1 MGQESPTP
9 PAQEVWT
16 VRRVLEW
23 TTGHLKKHG
32 SETPRL
38 EAEILLAHARKCPRI
53 KLYTE
58 YDEPLTDAVRAQ
70 MRELVQRRAAHEP
83 VAYLVGHREFF
94 SLDFDVNPAV
104 LIPRPDTE
112 TLVLAAL
119 DLAKP
124 LASPTLL
131 DLCTGSGCVAIALAK
146 NLPTATVHASDIS
159 PEALAVAQKNAQKHG
174 VLDRWV
180 LQHGDLWSGLDESLR
195 FDVIVSNPPYI
206 RQDELPTLAVDVQKY
221 EPTLALDGGVDGL
234 DFVRR
239 IIAEAPRRLQPGGWL
254 LLEIDPAQFPAVD
267 QLAEQQ
273 GGYAPP
279 VHHKD
284 ISGRP
289 RVWSAALKS

>member
-53 KLYTE
+53 KLYTD

-119 DLAKP
+119 DIAKP

-146 NLPTATVHASDIS
+146 NLPAATIHASDIS
-159 PEALAVAQKNAQKHG
+159 PEALAIAQKNAEKHG

-180 LQHGDLWSGLDESLR
+180 LHHGDLWSGLDESLR

-221 EPTLALDGGVDGL
+221 EPTLALDGGIDGL

-239 IIAEAPRRLQPGGWL
+239 IITEAPRRLKPGGWL
-254 LLEIDPAQFPAVD
+254 LLEIDPAQFGAVD

-273 GGYAPP
+273 GGYATP
-279 VHHKD
+279 VPHKD
-284 ISGRP
+284 MSGRP
-289 RVWSAALKS
+289 RVWSAALKP

>member
-9 PAQEVWT
+9 PAQEAWT

-58 YDEPLTDAVRAQ
+58 YDEPLTDAVRAH

-94 SLDFDVNPAV
+94 SLDFEVNAAV

-119 DLAKP
+119 DIAKP
-124 LASPTLL
+124 LSAPTLL

-146 NLPTATVHASDIS
+146 NLPTATMHASDIS
-159 PEALAVAQKNAQKHG
+159 PEALAVAQKNAEKHG
-174 VLDRWV
+174 VLSRWV
-180 LQHGDLWSGLDESLR
+180 LHHGDLWSGLDESLR

-206 RQDELPTLAVDVQKY
+206 RLDELPTLAVDVQKY
-221 EPTLALDGGVDGL
+221 EPTLALDGGADGL
-234 DFVRR
+234 DVVRR
-239 IIAEAPRRLQPGGWL
+239 IIAEAPRWLNPGGSL

-267 QLAEQQ
+267 LLAEQQ
-273 GGYAPP
+273 GGYASP

-284 ISGRP
+284 LSGRP
-289 RVWSAALKS
+289 RVWSAVLK